1 MPGEG
6 LTDELGELMR
16 YGKWLHGLAEPRQV
30 ALLGH
35 LERAQRG
42 HPAAMTQVRLAM
54 VLALPGRTFADPQR
68 ALSLLRAVQ
77 ADTSVSDDL
86 KAFVGYRLALLN
98 EQLASDSE
106 RLECTADLEQE
117 RRDRK
122 VLQGQLDALKAIE
135 KKMNASDKPQTV
147 PLR

>member
-6 LTDELGELMR
+6 VTGELGELVR
-16 YGKWLHGLAEPRQV
+16 FGKWLHGLSEPRQA

-42 HPAAMTQVRLAM
+42 HSDAMTQVRLAM

-68 ALSLLRAVQ
+68 AQSLLRALQ
-77 ADTSVSDDL
+77 ADSSVDDDL
-86 KAFVGYRLALLN
+86 KAFADYRLALLN
-98 EQLASDSE
+98 EQQALDSE

-122 VLQGQLDALKAIE
+122 VLQGKLDALKAIE